1 VAWVVS
7 SEKAP
12 SAKLV
17 DACVKFQQNG
27 HGLALWADNFPYV
40 ATVNPILAK
49 VSKLQ
54 VSGNTPG
61 NKVLNVNKRET
72 LSKKGEFKRHLL
84 TSGITN
90 LFEGITL
97 CHPTEPYEMENFS
110 ILATSTDGKP
120 CLMCSD
126 YSSGLPAEQGRIVLD
141 CGFTKLYHN
150 FDTAGTG
157 RYIRNVCVWLLAL
170 DHRLAIGAEIQGDI
184 PKTLAKKAHHTK
196 EKKKR
201 TTKVSKKTKRPSKKR
216 KTEKEKEKEDEAD
229 DSELKWVWQYWHNGW
244 YNYDT
249 AANDVVESVY
259 QDYLQNPR
267 NCDVRA
273 VSSGDWKYM
282 VDFRALTQQNIQ
294 HESHTTR
301 NIRRV
306 QIPSSDLVLDHKKR
320 YL

>member
-1 VAWVVS
+1 VDGLATTDVAWVVS

-201 TTKVSKKTKRPSKKR
+201 TTKVSKKTKRPSKK
-216 KTEKEKEKEDEAD
+216 KEK
-229 DSELKWVWQYWHNGW
+229 LK
-244 YNYDT
+244 
-249 AANDVVESVY
+249 
-259 QDYLQNPR
+259 
-267 NCDVRA
+267 
-273 VSSGDWKYM
+273 K
-282 VDFRALTQQNIQ
+282 
-294 HESHTTR
+294 
-301 NIRRV
+301 
-306 QIPSSDLVLDHKKR
+306 KKR
-320 YL
+320 RKMRQMIQN